1 MNSFQLWCIGI
12 VEDDRDLH
20 AIHEREAVLTK
31 IYSKEQMAARW
42 EKMGYRPLETTAVQ
56 LELF

>member
-12 VEDDRDLH
+12 VEHDRDLQ
-20 AIHEREAVLTK
+20 AIQEREAILTK

-42 EKMGYRPLETTAVQ
+42 EKMGYRPPEQKTVQ